1 MNALHL
7 AINRGLSIHPVKP
20 RSKEPLLNRW
30 PEIASSDPQQIEA
43 WQAQFPGCNFGAA
56 ASDDICILESDDVNT
71 LRDKLSRQL
80 PETYT
85 VQARPNRPHI
95 YFRQTAE
102 SRAAG
107 NLDLPGIFE
116 FKQRN
121 RYVVA
126 EGSTHPTGA
135 AYTCIV
141 DAPTVEI
148 PAWLVADLVR
158 LRGGSGTRMSAPLPT
173 DSRKYG
179 EGEGRHP
186 MLMSQAAKLWDG
198 MKTEEQMFEALQAI
212 NLQHCEPPKEAHKLA
227 GIVEWIMLRE
237 PINRGPNMVIGK
249 AKLSTPRIH
258 GTAFDF
264 VLGPQAGEKH
274 GVFALGSLHL
284 IQGSSGNGKTT
295 LMLQMLRAQRAGQSC
310 YGRQGYGM
318 EYLVV
323 WQDRS
328 EKELERQLDS
338 MGLLE
343 DPPPYAVVDGS
354 QSPAQTIEEIYLS
367 REIKPQVMLVE
378 GLDMWSED
386 AKDMRHVGTLA
397 TAIRSVGEHYHI
409 SLIGTV
415 GQPKMKPKD
424 QYTAPRDR
432 AFGSSAWARKAD
444 TIMDITVDQETEI
457 RHVQLLL
464 RTGRVQRMEFEFRPG
479 SGLLH
484 QREERK
490 LPKIIVGEE
499 QALTVRALAKELGI
513 SKNKASELLRQVGQ
527 NGARELLR
535 KEAAG
540 QGQDKDSACPP
551 GRPLSSEHAS
561 I

>member
-1 MNALHL
+1 MKTINL
-7 AINRGLSIHPVKP
+7 AINRGLSIHPVKS
-20 RSKEPLLNRW
+20 RGKEPLLNRW
-30 PEIASSDPQQIEA
+30 PEMATSDPRQIEA
-43 WQAQFPGCNFGAA
+43 WQQQFPGCNYGVA
-56 ASDDICILESDDVNT
+56 ASDDVCILESDDVDT

-80 PETYT
+80 PQTYT

-126 EGSTHPTGA
+126 EGSIHPTGA

-141 DAPTVEI
+141 DAPIVEI

-158 LRGGSGTRMSAPLPT
+158 LRAGSGTRMSAPLPA
-173 DSRKYG
+173 DGRKYG

-198 MKTEEQMFEALQAI
+198 EKSFEEMFEALQTL
-212 NLQHCEPPKEAHKLA
+212 NEQYCDPPKEAHKLV
-227 GIVEWIMLRE
+227 GMIEWVMSRE
-237 PINRGPNMVIGK
+237 PVTKGPTLVLGK
-249 AKLSTPRIH
+249 PKLQAPPVRR
-258 GTAFDF
+258 TAYDF
-264 VLGPQAGEKH
+264 VLGPLAGEKH

-295 LMLQMLRAQRAGQSC
+295 LALQMLKAQRERAEVF
-310 YGRQGYGM
+310 GRPGTGR

-328 EKELERQLDS
+328 QQELERQLDA
-338 MGLLE
+338 MGMLE
-343 DPPPYAVVDGS
+343 DPPPYVVVDGS
-354 QSPAQTIEEIYLS
+354 KPPAQTIEEIYQS
-367 REIKPQVMLVE
+367 RDVKPEAMLVE

-386 AKDMRHVGTLA
+386 AKDMKHVSTLA
-397 TAIRSVGEHYHI
+397 TAVRSVGEHFHI
-409 SLIGTV
+409 SIIGTV
-415 GQPKMKPKD
+415 GQPKMKPKE

-444 TIMDITVDQETEI
+444 TIMDITMDQETQI

-464 RTGRVQRMEFEFRPG
+464 RTGKAQHMEFEFRPG

-484 QREERK
+484 PRQER
-490 LPKIIVGEE
+490 LVPKIVVGEE
-499 QALTVRALAKELGI
+499 KELTVRALAGALHIG
-513 SKNKASELLRQVGQ
+513 KNRAAELLRQVGQ

-535 KEAAG
+535 QAEVADTAV
-540 QGQDKDSACPP
+540 A
-551 GRPLSSEHAS
+551 
-561 I
+561 